1 MKADRAGAIG
11 TVAGLVLA
19 LAGGMAPASTLA
31 PEGGRMMVA
40 GAVPGHPLLIVDRTP
55 VRRADGPADRRAAA
69 EVAIPLG
76 VSVCRHAAA
85 GVTPACALMMPAA
98 LAANAGARD
107 FPPRPN
113 LFARADAGTDTAFWP
128 DPLGS
133 GRRGGGDGHAALPW
147 AAPSA
152 VSGGTGGRHRS
163 DPAADGSGQSGGAGE
178 NGTGGDD
185 IGGGPGVHPDD
196 PLPVPL
202 MPSAA
207 FLLAAMAGFGALSR
221 RRS

>member
-31 PEGGRMMVA
+31 PDGGRMMVA

-55 VRRADGPADRRAAA
+55 VRRGYGPADRRAAA

-107 FPPRPN
+107 FPPRPT
-113 LFARADAGTDTAFWP
+113 LLARADAGTDTAFWP

-133 GRRGGGDGHAALPW
+133 GRRGGGPDGHTALPW

-163 DPAADGSGQSGGAGE
+163 DPAADGSGESGDG
-178 NGTGGDD
+178 GTGGED
-185 IGGGPGVHPDD
+185 IGGGTGVRPDD

-207 FLLAAMAGFGALSR
+207 FLLAAMAGFGAVSR